1 MAVISGLEQQ
11 YNLVYSGHFPFN
23 QQKNHTRMLVK
34 EILETRTE
42 PVFSLE
48 FFPPKKEEDW
58 DKLFETISNLNLIE
72 PAYVSV
78 TYGAGG
84 STRERTHNLV
94 TRIQKETGLTV
105 VSHLTCIGAEKSEIE
120 SVLQLY
126 RENGITNVLALRGDK
141 PADVPTLEE
150 AVKDF
155 PHAIDL
161 IRFIK
166 QNFPEMG
173 IGIAGFPEGHPETPN
188 RMKELEY
195 LKEKVDAGADY
206 IVTQLFFDNRDYFDY
221 VERCELAGI
230 TVPIIPG
237 IMPIMTKKG
246 MIRMGELALGS
257 RIPSTLLRKVLE
269 AADDKEVAEIGIEW
283 ATNQVQELI
292 DQKVKGIHFYTLNL
306 SEATLKIFRNLKRG

>member
-1 MAVISGLEQQ
+1 
-11 YNLVYSGHFPFN
+11 
-23 QQKNHTRMLVK
+23 MLVK
-34 EILETRTE
+34 EILDARTE

-48 FFPPKKEEDW
+48 FFPPKKQEDW
-58 DKLFETISNLNLIE
+58 DKLFATITNLNPLE
-72 PAYVSV
+72 PSYVSV

-94 TRIQKETGLTV
+94 TKIQQETGLTV

-120 SVLQLY
+120 SVLKLY
-126 RENGITNVLALRGDK
+126 REHGIKNVLALRGDK
-141 PADVPTLEE
+141 PADIPTLEE
-150 AVKDF
+150 AIKDF

-161 IRFIK
+161 VRFIRE
-166 QNFPEMG
+166 NFPEMG
-173 IGIAGFPEGHPETPN
+173 IGVAGFPEGHPETPN
-188 RMKELEY
+188 RMKELEF

-237 IMPIMTKKG
+237 IMPIMSKKG

-257 RIPSTLLRKVLE
+257 RIPSKLLRKVLE
-269 AADDKEVAEIGIEW
+269 ASDDKEVAEIGIEW
-283 ATNQVQELI
+283 ATNQVQELL
-292 DQKVKGIHFYTLNL
+292 DHKVKGIHFYTLNL

>member
-1 MAVISGLEQQ
+1 
-11 YNLVYSGHFPFN
+11 
-23 QQKNHTRMLVK
+23 MLVK
-34 EILETRTE
+34 EIFDARTE

-48 FFPPKKEEDW
+48 FFPPKKQEDW
-58 DKLFETISNLNLIE
+58 DKLFETISNLSPLD
-72 PAYVSV
+72 PSYVSV

-94 TRIQKETGLTV
+94 TRIQQETGLTV

-120 SVLQLY
+120 SVLQNY
-126 RENGITNVLALRGDK
+126 RQHGITNVLALRGDK
-141 PADVPTLEE
+141 PADIPTLEE
-150 AVKDF
+150 AIKDF

-161 IRFIK
+161 VRFIRE
-166 QNFPEMG
+166 NFPEMG
-173 IGIAGFPEGHPETPN
+173 IGVAGFPEGHPETPN
-188 RMKELEY
+188 RMKELEF

-206 IVTQLFFDNRDYFDY
+206 IVTQLFFDNHDYFDY

-230 TVPIIPG
+230 TVPVIPG

-257 RIPSTLLRKVLE
+257 RIPSKLLRKVLE
-269 AADDKEVAEIGIEW
+269 AADDKEVAEIGVEW
-283 ATNQVQELI
+283 ATKQVQELL
-292 DQKVKGIHFYTLNL
+292 DHKVKGIHFYTLNL